1 VRNTTVREGT
11 VPGND
16 LTSTNL
22 GVSRRRL
29 LEMGAGVAVSG
40 TLLAACGGDDDD
52 DGSGG
57 GRPGDGKTIGV
68 SLNGLVPYTQC
79 VTTGVYK
86 ALEGTA
92 YEVVVLEAQF
102 QTAKELAN
110 IENLVNQGVDAIVIQ
125 PNTVES
131 ATRGARVASERG
143 IPCSNCLWPGPGE
156 GDRYFAGVVELPN
169 EEGGRL
175 IGQWLVDNVPGGGE
189 IILVTGV
196 LGQGFSE
203 RLNKGLTE
211 IVEGTDGELRIVAQ
225 QPGNFD
231 RKTAIDVVQ
240 NALEA
245 NPNANMIVDYAAVMG
260 NGIAQFLQGQNR
272 DDVTHVTSDAD
283 DEMLKWIKTPYLKA
297 TRYYSSAETGR
308 IATQIV
314 REALEQDIDRVE
326 PFAQKVPQEMRTG
339 ENIDRP
345 PPFCYEE
352 FLERVKSI

>member
-1 VRNTTVREGT
+1 
-11 VPGND
+11 VPATD
-16 LTSTNL
+16 LTIGDPRLT
-22 GVSRRRL
+22 RRRL
-29 LEMGAGVAVSG
+29 LQAGAGLAVSG
-40 TLLAACGGDDDD
+40 SLLAACGGDDDD
-52 DGSGG
+52 EGSGG
-57 GRPGDGKTIGV
+57 GRPGEGQTIGV

-86 ALEGTA
+86 ALAGSA

-131 ATRGARVASERG
+131 ATRGARIANERG

-175 IGQWLVDNVPGGGE
+175 IGRWLLENVSGGGE

-203 RLNKGLTE
+203 RLNKGLKE
-211 IVEGTDGELRIVAQ
+211 VVGASNGKLRIVAQ

-245 NPNANMIVDYAAVMG
+245 NPNANIIVDYAAVMG
-260 NGIAQFLQGQNR
+260 NGIARFLQGEGLDNI
-272 DDVTHVTSDAD
+272 THVTSDAD
-283 DEMLKWIKTPYLKA
+283 EEMLKWIKTPYLKA

-308 IATQIV
+308 IATEIV
-314 REALEQDIDRVE
+314 RKALEEDTDRVE
-326 PFAQKVPQEMRTG
+326 PFAQKVPQDMRTG
-339 ENIDRP
+339 ETIDRP
-345 PPFCYEE
+345 PPFCYDQ
-352 FLERVKSI
+352 FLDRVESI